1 MKTLKTILLVAF
13 IAMVS
18 NMCNAQGF
26 GVRAGANFSTASE
39 GNLGNI
45 DDMTGAYVG
54 VYKEMTLVKSL
65 LFIQPELQLSKQG
78 FSTSTTDF
86 DLTYLTVP
94 VLAKLYAVKIL
105 SFETGPQFGFK
116 IKDDA
121 DGPLNPD
128 FNDFDTAWAFGMSF
142 NLPFGLSINGRYIT
156 SFSEVIENT
165 DAKNQVIQA
174 GAAFTF

>member
-1 MKTLKTILLVAF
+1 MKTLKIILLASLFVLA
-13 IAMVS
+13 S
-18 NMCNAQGF
+18 NTIKAQGF
-26 GVRAGANFSTASE
+26 GVRAGANFSSASE
-39 GNLGNI
+39 GNLGSVDN
-45 DDMTGAYVG
+45 MTGAYVG

-65 LFIQPELQLSKQG
+65 LFVQPELQLSKQG

-116 IKDDA
+116 LKDDA
-121 DGPLNPD
+121 DGPFNPD

-142 NLPFGLSINGRYIT
+142 HLPFGLSINGRYIS
-156 SFSEVIENT
+156 SFNEVIENT
-165 DAKNQVIQA
+165 DAKNQVVQV